1 MIFGTGVK
9 GFRYLCRNKIY
20 ILENNDGCSTHP
32 HNTYVQIL
40 VSNGIVGFSL
50 LIFAF
55 FFIVKEIFICRKKLN
70 SGKEYDK
77 FEISKAVAISAIFVN
92 IWPLIPSGNFF
103 NNWLSMFYFYPVG
116 FYLYFKFKNEKK
128 IN

>member
-40 VSNGIVGFSL
+40 ASNGIIGFSL
-50 LIFAF
+50 LILHSFLLLE
-55 FFIVKEIFICRKKLN
+55 KCL
-70 SGKEYDK
+70 
-77 FEISKAVAISAIFVN
+77 FV
-92 IWPLIPSGNFF
+92 
-103 NNWLSMFYFYPVG
+103 
-116 FYLYFKFKNEKK
+116 EKG
-128 IN
+128 

>member
-1 MIFGTGVK
+1 MLYTSSQYICANFSFKWYCRIFTIN
-9 GFRYLCRNKIY
+9 FCI
-20 ILENNDGCSTHP
+20 
-32 HNTYVQIL
+32 
-40 VSNGIVGFSL
+40 
-50 LIFAF
+50 

-103 NNWLSMFYFYPVG
+103 NNWLSMFYFYPIG
-116 FYLYFKFKNEKK
+116 FYLYFKFKNEKNK
-128 IN
+128 LAQSGLF